1 MANSVIKYRLSG
13 SEQTTYNVMKYHIQ
27 GSNYTH
33 KDQDNE
39 AVGCMFFFVNNSNRC
54 VQYEIWANG
63 KLHTQNSVISK
74 KLGGCRSNH

>member
-13 SEQTTYNVMKYHIQ
+13 SEQTTYNVMKYHLQ

-39 AVGCMFFFVNNSNRC
+39 AVGYMLFSLIIQIDVSN
-54 VQYEIWANG
+54 EIWANV

>member
-39 AVGCMFFFVNNSNRC
+39 AVGCMFFSLIIQIDVSNTKFEPMVSYIRK
-54 VQYEIWANG
+54 IP
-63 KLHTQNSVISK
+63 
-74 KLGGCRSNH
+74 